1 MVVAGRGIP
10 FGAPHPGRTNMIVFL
25 SGLSGAGKTTMARA
39 ITMRHPQFKHVI
51 ASDIIRNAGADT
63 KPTNARAVEQN
74 QIAIL
79 KRFEGIRQQL
89 AGYSILFDGHM
100 VIETADGPQII
111 RDQVID
117 ALEIT
122 HFCVILDDPKRIQ
135 STRYR
140 SQKAKKSIAQLA
152 DLQTL
157 ELNLTRRQA
166 ERTDR
171 PFAEIRRGDLDTFE
185 RSLGIKS

>member
-1 MVVAGRGIP
+1 M
-10 FGAPHPGRTNMIVFL
+10 
-25 SGLSGAGKTTMARA
+25 
-39 ITMRHPQFKHVI
+39 HVI
-51 ASDIIRNAGADT
+51 ASDLIRKAGGDI

-79 KRFEGIRQQL
+79 KGFERIRRRL
-89 AGYSILFDGHM
+89 AGYPILFDGHM
-100 VIETADGPQII
+100 VIETADGPHTV

-122 HFCVILDDPKRIQ
+122 HFCVILDDPERIQ
-135 STRYR
+135 SMRYQ
-140 SQKAKKSIAQLA
+140 SQTTEKSAAELA

-166 ERTDR
+166 ERTQR
-171 PFAEIRRGDLDTFE
+171 PFAEIQSGDLDAFE